1 MSDFSPLTAAM
12 VFATYVVVDVL
23 YAAYIIAVGER
34 RAVRAAALS
43 AVIYALLA
51 YGIVTYSRNIWYLA
65 PLAAGAFIGT
75 YLTVMWKGEPRR

>member
-1 MSDFSPLTAAM
+1 MNEFSPLTAAL
-12 VFATYVVVDVL
+12 VFVTYVVVDVL

-43 AVIYALLA
+43 AVIYGLLA

-65 PLAAGAFIGT
+65 PLAAGAFLGT
-75 YLTVMWKGEPRR
+75 YITVKWKHG